1 MLPRLNDRIRGLGRG
16 TGFSDSNLLV
26 GAIVGVAVGCAL
38 IAAGAIAGNISPA
51 DDAGSRP
58 KKPTPAPITNQA
70 PSIGGKPYPSQASA
84 TPTEPPRPPAT
95 TVAATSAA
103 TSQGQSANT
112 VAKAEPFNGGNAMV
126 TVREFGD
133 LGSRRAGSEGER
145 RAAEYVVAQ
154 LEDMGYETRVTE
166 FRLPGGGESRNVV
179 ATAKGSSDRK
189 IVLAAHLDGAGDAG
203 NDNASGCAAV
213 LEIARILA
221 KQPVVPTVEFA
232 FFGSGAPVKSG
243 STRGHMGSRVYVREL
258 SDAQRGKVAGMISLD
273 CIGTG
278 DVFMVRTMGIAGLG
292 MRNRV
297 LDAAIHRGEGMGCG
311 KDEHSEGS
319 SDHEAFEKASIPA
332 AWITWES
339 DGDAG
344 SIEQPLV
351 RKTGQF
357 VLEVLREMDQA
368 ALDKLSVR

>member
-1 MLPRLNDRIRGLGRG
+1 MLPRLNDRIRARGRSTGL
-16 TGFSDSNLLV
+16 SDSNLLV
-26 GAIVGVAVGCAL
+26 GAIIGVTVGCSL
-38 IAAGAIAGNISPA
+38 IAAGAIAGTISPA

-58 KKPTPAPITNQA
+58 KSPTPAPITNQA
-70 PSIGGKPYPSQASA
+70 PSIGGRPYPSQASA

-95 TVAATSAA
+95 TVAATAPAMPNNGA
-103 TSQGQSANT
+103 TNRVT
-112 VAKAEPFNGGNAMV
+112 KAEPFNGGNAMV
-126 TVREFGD
+126 TVRELSD
-133 LGSRRAGSEGER
+133 LGTRRAGSEGER
-145 RAAEYVVAQ
+145 RAAEYVVSQ
-154 LEDMGYETRVTE
+154 LEEMGYKPQVTE
-166 FRLPGGGESRNVV
+166 FRLPGGGTSRNVV
-179 ATAKGSSDRK
+179 ATAKGASERV

-232 FFGSGAPVKSG
+232 FFGSGAPAKAG
-243 STRGHMGSRVYVREL
+243 STRGHMGSRVFVRNL
-258 SDAQRGKVAGMISLD
+258 SEAERGNIAGMISLD

-278 DVFMVRTMGIAGLG
+278 DAFMVRTMGIAGLG

-311 KDEHSEGS
+311 KDAHAEGS

-339 DGDAG
+339 DERAG
-344 SIEQPLV
+344 KIEQPLV

-357 VLEVLREMDQA
+357 VLDVLREMDRA
-368 ALDKLSVR
+368 ALDRLCAR

>member
-1 MLPRLNDRIRGLGRG
+1 MLPRLNDRIRGIGRG

-51 DDAGSRP
+51 DDASSRP
-58 KKPTPAPITNQA
+58 KSPTPAPVTNQA

-95 TVAATSAA
+95 TVAATAPA
-103 TSQGQSANT
+103 TPKGRPAGT
-112 VAKAEPFNGGNAMV
+112 VEKAEPFNGGNAMV

-145 RAAEYVVAQ
+145 RAADYVVSQ
-154 LEDMGYETRVTE
+154 LAEMGYDPQVTE
-166 FRLPGGGESRNVV
+166 FRLPGGGTSRNVV
-179 ATAKGSSDRK
+179 ASAKGSSERV

-232 FFGSGAPVKSG
+232 FFGSGAPAKAG
-243 STRGHMGSRVYVREL
+243 STRGHMGSRVYVRNL
-258 SDAQRGKVAGMISLD
+258 TAAQRGKVAGMISLD
-273 CIGTG
+273 CIGAG
-278 DVFMVRTMGIAGLG
+278 DAFMVRTMGIADLG

-311 KDEHSEGS
+311 KDELSEGS

-339 DGDAG
+339 DGEAG
-344 SIEQPLV
+344 KIEQPLV

-357 VLEVLREMDQA
+357 VLDLVREMDPA
-368 ALDKLSVR
+368 TLEELCAR